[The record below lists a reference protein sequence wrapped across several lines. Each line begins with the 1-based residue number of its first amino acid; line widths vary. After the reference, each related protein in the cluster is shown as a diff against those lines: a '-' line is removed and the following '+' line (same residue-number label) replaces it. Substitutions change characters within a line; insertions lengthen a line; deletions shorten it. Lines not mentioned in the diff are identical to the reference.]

1 MKKNS
6 MRYAAML
13 CSTAMMLTPAI
24 GCLAEEPQDDQQV
37 TVQEQEDPANLAMA
51 DFSAL
56 LLKECFQEGESTMV
70 SPVSVMAALAML
82 GNGAEGETLAQMEAV
97 FGMDMDE
104 LNTYLQSYLSSLTED
119 ENCRWNAGN
128 SIWINKEYGGG
139 IKEEFLDANSG
150 YHGAEIRSIPF
161 DQEALDAI
169 NQWVSEQTDGM
180 IGSILDR
187 ISAEEV
193 MYLVNAIAFQGEWET
208 PYEDYQVE
216 DGTFTG
222 ADGKQEDISLMYSQE
237 GDYLSDGQAAG
248 FLKYYNGGRYAFAA
262 LLPNEGISIEDYLGS
277 LTGERIQN
285 ILVNREDAYVN
296 AKLPKFKS
304 EYAKELNDVLKSLG
318 MEDMF
323 TENADLSGIS
333 DIPLVVDNVL
343 HKTFINVNET
353 GTEAAAATMIGV
365 KEMCALPEEKPV
377 YEVTL
382 DRPFLYMIVDME
394 GLIPVFIGTVSSI
407 G

>member
-56 LLKECFQEGESTMV
+56 LLKECFQEGENTMV

>member
-56 LLKECFQEGESTMV
+56 LLKECFQEGENTMV

-104 LNTYLQSYLSSLTED
+104 LNPYLQSYLPSLTED

-208 PYEDYQVE
+208 PYEDYQ
-216 DGTFTG
+216 D
-222 ADGKQEDISLMYSQE
+222 
-237 GDYLSDGQAAG
+237 
-248 FLKYYNGGRYAFAA
+248 R
-262 LLPNEGISIEDYLGS
+262 
-277 LTGERIQN
+277 
-285 ILVNREDAYVN
+285 
-296 AKLPKFKS
+296 KS
-304 EYAKELNDVLKSLG
+304 
-318 MEDMF
+318 
-323 TENADLSGIS
+323 
-333 DIPLVVDNVL
+333 VV
-343 HKTFINVNET
+343 
-353 GTEAAAATMIGV
+353 
-365 KEMCALPEEKPV
+365 
-377 YEVTL
+377 
-382 DRPFLYMIVDME
+382 
-394 GLIPVFIGTVSSI
+394 
-407 G
+407 